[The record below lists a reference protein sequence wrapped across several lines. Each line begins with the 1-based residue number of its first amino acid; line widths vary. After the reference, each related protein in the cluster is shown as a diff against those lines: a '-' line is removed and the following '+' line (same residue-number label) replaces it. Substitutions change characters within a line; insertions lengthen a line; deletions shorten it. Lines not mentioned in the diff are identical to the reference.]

1 MVIYEC
7 KAIRMKNIVKCL
19 NADCDS
25 FCRLFA
31 FVFLPLNAF
40 ARESML
46 LVKGEEN
53 FIIKIASFSR
63 SFSCLPLSLHI
74 VMRIRRRMKCF
85 VCKLRCRKNNK
96 NKKCE
101 RDAIKIIF
109 LPRTPVNHLL
119 LFPYIFFL

>member
-7 KAIRMKNIVKCL
+7 KAIRMRNIVKCL

-31 FVFLPLNAF
+31 FVFYL
-40 ARESML
+40 SMHSMLL

-63 SFSCLPLSLHI
+63 SFS
-74 VMRIRRRMKCF
+74 
-85 VCKLRCRKNNK
+85 
-96 NKKCE
+96 
-101 RDAIKIIF
+101 
-109 LPRTPVNHLL
+109 
-119 LFPYIFFL
+119 